1 MPIETITA
9 AEAVQLL
16 KENPGQVIDVRTPA
30 EHREIHVP
38 GTRLVPLASFD
49 PKRHAAGQPIVYL
62 LCKSG
67 ARSQTAAEKCIA
79 AGVTDVRV
87 IEGGITACADAGA
100 PVRRGKKGMTIE
112 RQVRAIVGGG
122 VLGFSILGF
131 AIHPA
136 FHAGAAFF
144 GAGLLFAGL
153 TDWCGMALLLA
164 RMPWTR
170 GAGGGASCSA

>member
-9 AEAVQLL
+9 SEAVKLL
-16 KENPGQVIDVRTPA
+16 KENPGHVIDVRTPV

-38 GTRLVPLASFD
+38 GAKHVPLADFD
-49 PKRHAAGQPIVYL
+49 PKRHAGDQPIVYL
-62 LCKSG
+62 MCKSG
-67 ARSQTAAEKCIA
+67 ARARSAAEKCIA
-79 AGVTDVRV
+79 AGVTNVRV
-87 IEGGITACADAGA
+87 IEGGITACAEAGA

-122 VLGFSILGF
+122 VLTFTILGF
-131 AIHPA
+131 ALHPA

-153 TDWCGMALLLA
+153 TDWCGLAILLA
-164 RMPWTR
+164 KMPWNR
-170 GAGGGASCSA
+170 GTGGGASCSA